1 MSLKDEIRIELI
13 QTCEAYHALLA
24 EIPEEAFSG
33 PSDNPAWT
41 IGEVLFH
48 MSLAPRFMTTDLKM
62 IISRPWLAKPFA
74 TLVPQSSFDRLNDW
88 YTRYGARNLSRSFLA
103 EQYDKAHRRVLKSL
117 EALQEEDFQK
127 SVMYP
132 GYDPTLSGDVTVE
145 RLYHYIKQHFEA
157 HAEQIRKKLGG
168 ILV

>member
-1 MSLKDEIRIELI
+1 LSLKDEIRLELI
-13 QTCEAYHALLA
+13 QTCKDYHALLA
-24 EIPEEAFSG
+24 EIPDEAFSK

-62 IISRPWLAKPFA
+62 IISRPWTAKVFA
-74 TLVPQSSFDRLNDW
+74 TLVSQTVFDRLNDR
-88 YTRYGARNLSRSFLA
+88 YTRYGARHLNRSFLA
-103 EQYDKAHRRVLKSL
+103 EQYNRAHTRVLKSL
-117 EALQEEDFQK
+117 ETLQEEDFQK

-132 GYDPTLSGDVTVE
+132 GYDPILSGDITVE
-145 RLYHYIKQHFEA
+145 RLYRYIKLHFEE
-157 HAEQIRKKLGG
+157 HAGQIRKKLGE